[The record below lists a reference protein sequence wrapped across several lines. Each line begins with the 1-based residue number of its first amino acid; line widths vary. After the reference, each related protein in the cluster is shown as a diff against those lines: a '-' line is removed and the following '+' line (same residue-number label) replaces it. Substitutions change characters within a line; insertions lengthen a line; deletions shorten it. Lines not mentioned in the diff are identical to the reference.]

1 MKTTWYWEDINDV
14 VVLVERNDAFHV
26 TMLDLEVGFPGDVV
40 NVLVL
45 LGVVAQSL
53 RAMLVSKVLL

>member
-1 MKTTWYWEDINDV
+1 MEITWYWRDVNDV
-14 VVLVERNDAFHV
+14 VVLVEHKDAFHV

-53 RAMLVSKVLL
+53 RVMLVSEVLL

>member
-1 MKTTWYWEDINDV
+1 MKITWYRRDVNDV

-26 TMLDLEVGFPGDVV
+26 SMLDLEIGFPGDVV
-40 NVLVL
+40 NILVL